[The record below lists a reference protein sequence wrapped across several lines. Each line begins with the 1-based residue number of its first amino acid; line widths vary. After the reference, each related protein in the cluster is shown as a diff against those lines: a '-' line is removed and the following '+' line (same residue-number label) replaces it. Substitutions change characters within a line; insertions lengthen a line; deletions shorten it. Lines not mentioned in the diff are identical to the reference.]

1 MIRSRQQKYLEIFAY
16 GVMILVAIVILYPF
30 LLLFMSSL
38 TDEITLTLNGYSVF
52 PKKFSLRAYEYIWDA
67 RSTIFRAYGVTI
79 GVTLVG
85 TLGNVFISA
94 LAAYPL
100 SLRKLP
106 GKNLISFIF
115 LFTMLFNG
123 GMVSTYMTY
132 TTILHIKN
140 TYAALLVPGLLF
152 SPVNCII
159 IRTYFRTNVPE
170 DLYDAA
176 KIDGASEWKTFFH
189 VAVPMS
195 VPIFVTI
202 GIFAGLAYWNDWFN
216 GMLYVTDR
224 SKFSIQQVLNI
235 MISNIQYLSQ
245 FGGTG
250 KFVYGDVPSVSVRMA
265 IAFVAFLP
273 ILLLYPF
280 LQKYFRSGIALGAVK
295 G

>member
-1 MIRSRQQKYLEIFAY
+1 MIRSKQQKYLEIFAY
-16 GVMILVAIVILYPF
+16 VIMIIVAVMILYPF

-38 TDEITLTLNGYSVF
+38 TDEVTLSLNGYSVI
-52 PKKFSLRAYEYIWDA
+52 PKKFSLKAYAYIWNA
-67 RSTIFRAYGVTI
+67 RATIFRAYGVTI
-79 GVTLVG
+79 CVTFVG
-85 TLGNVFISA
+85 TLLNVLISA

-106 GKNLISFIF
+106 GKNVLSFFF

-132 TTILHIKN
+132 TTIFHIKN

-170 DLYDAA
+170 ELYDAA

-189 VAVPMS
+189 VSVPMS
-195 VPIFVTI
+195 IPIFVTI

-224 SKFSIQQVLNI
+224 TKFSIQQVLNI

-245 FGGTG
+245 FAGTG
-250 KFVYGDVPSVSVRMA
+250 RFVYGDVPSVSVRMA

-273 ILLLYPF
+273 ILCIYPF

>member
-1 MIRSRQQKYLEIFAY
+1 MIRSGQQNRLERFAY
-16 GVMILVAIVILYPF
+16 AVMIVVSVMILYPF

-38 TDEITLTLNGYSVF
+38 TDEVTLSLNGYSVI
-52 PKKFSLRAYEYIWDA
+52 PQKFSLKAYAYIWDA
-67 RSTIFRAYGVTI
+67 RSTIFRAYAVTI
-79 GVTLVG
+79 CITFVG
-85 TLGNVFISA
+85 TILNVCISA

-106 GKNLISFIF
+106 GKNLFSFFF

-123 GMVSTYMTY
+123 GMVSTYMIY
-132 TTILHIKN
+132 TTIFHIKN

-170 DLYDAA
+170 ELYDAA

-216 GMLYVTDR
+216 GMLYVNDR
-224 SKFSIQQVLNI
+224 TKFSIQQVLNI

-245 FGGTG
+245 FTG
-250 KFVYGDVPSVSVRMA
+250 SGRFAYADIPSVSVRMA

-273 ILLLYPF
+273 ILCLYPF

>member
-1 MIRSRQQKYLEIFAY
+1 MIRSNQQKHLEIFAY
-16 GVMILVAIVILYPF
+16 VVMIIVAIMILYPF

-38 TDEITLTLNGYSVF
+38 TDEVTLSLNGYSVI
-52 PKKFSLRAYEYIWDA
+52 PKKFSLKAYAYIWDA
-67 RSTIFRAYGVTI
+67 RDTIFRAYAVTI
-79 GVTLVG
+79 CITFVG
-85 TLGNVFISA
+85 TLLNVLISA

-100 SLRKLP
+100 SMRKLP
-106 GKNLISFIF
+106 GKNVLSFIF

-132 TTILHIKN
+132 TTIFHIKN

-170 DLYDAA
+170 ELYDAS

-195 VPIFVTI
+195 IPIFVTI

-224 SKFSIQQVLNI
+224 TKFSIQQVLNI

-245 FGGTG
+245 FAGTG
-250 KFVYGDVPSVSVRMA
+250 RFVYGDIPSVSVRMG

-273 ILLLYPF
+273 ILCLYPF

>member
-16 GVMILVAIVILYPF
+16 AVMIIAAFMILYPF

-38 TDEITLTLNGYSVF
+38 TDEVTLSLNGYSVV
-52 PKKFSLRAYEYIWDA
+52 PKKFSLAAYRYIWSS
-67 RSTIFRAYGVTI
+67 RKTIFRAYAVTI
-79 GVTLVG
+79 CVTAVG
-85 TLGNVFISA
+85 TALNVFISA

-100 SLRKLP
+100 SVRKLP
-106 GKNLISFIF
+106 GKNVISFIF

-140 TYAALLVPGLLF
+140 SYAALLVPGLLF

-170 DLYDAA
+170 ELYDAA
-176 KIDGASEWKTFFH
+176 KIDGASEWKTFFN
-189 VAVPMS
+189 VSVPMS
-195 VPIFVTI
+195 VPIFVTV

-216 GMLYVTDR
+216 GMLYITDR
-224 SKFSIQQVLNI
+224 TKFSIQQVLNI

-245 FGGTG
+245 FSGSG
-250 KFVYGDVPSVSVRMA
+250 KFLYGEVPSVSVRMA

-273 ILLLYPF
+273 ILCLYPF
-280 LQKYFRSGIALGAVK
+280 LQKYFRSGIALGALK

>member
-16 GVMILVAIVILYPF
+16 AVMILVAIVILYPF

-52 PKKFSLRAYEYIWDA
+52 PQKFSLRAYEYIWNA
-67 RSTIFRAYGVTI
+67 RMTIFRAYGVTI
-79 GVTLVG
+79 CVTLVG
-85 TLGNVFISA
+85 TVLNVLISA

-106 GKNLISFIF
+106 GKNLVSFIF

-159 IRTYFRTNVPE
+159 IRTFFRTNVPE

-195 VPIFVTI
+195 VPIFVTV

-250 KFVYGDVPSVSVRMA
+250 RFMYGDVPSVSVRMA

-273 ILLLYPF
+273 ILCLYPF